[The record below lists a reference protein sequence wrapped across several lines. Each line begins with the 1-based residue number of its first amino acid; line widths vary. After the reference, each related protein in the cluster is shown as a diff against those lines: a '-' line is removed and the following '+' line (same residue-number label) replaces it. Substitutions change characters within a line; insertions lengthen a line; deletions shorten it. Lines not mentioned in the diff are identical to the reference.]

1 MVGAGCPLLNEK
13 AAAHSPEYPPPIHIV
28 AQGGNDMIITQP
40 LETYLMPLAVVA
52 LTALLFWLDNR
63 KGVK

>member
-1 MVGAGCPLLNEK
+1 
-13 AAAHSPEYPPPIHIV
+13 
-28 AQGGNDMIITQP
+28 MIITQP